1 MRNNYKSGQWLVLC
15 DRCGFRYHSPQ
26 LRREWN
32 GLRTCSG
39 GGTNNCFE
47 ERQPQD
53 FVKGRKDQQSP
64 KWTRPEAD
72 DVFLAPGDVTPD
84 DL

>member
-1 MRNNYKSGQWLVLC
+1 MPNEYAHRQWNVIC
-15 DRCGFRYHSPQ
+15 DRCGFKFKARQ

-39 GGTNNCFE
+39 SSTNNCFE
-47 ERQPQD
+47 ERHPQD
-53 FVKGRKDQQSP
+53 FVKGRKDQKSP
-64 KWTRPEAD
+64 PWVRPEAD